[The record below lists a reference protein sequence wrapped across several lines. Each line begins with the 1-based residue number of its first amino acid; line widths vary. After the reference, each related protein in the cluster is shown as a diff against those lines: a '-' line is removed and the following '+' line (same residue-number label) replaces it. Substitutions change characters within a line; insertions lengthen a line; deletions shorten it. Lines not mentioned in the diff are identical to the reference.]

1 MPKRLHYMVT
11 LPMEKP
17 DCCAEC
23 PLVGIIP
30 KNERPHGS
38 KETHVCLGTHEALSG
53 RGIKVR
59 ASEKDSHHPLRRP
72 CDGRWRMWA
81 TLPGRQYAVRTEYY
95 QIYRLPYEQ
104 GLQMVIKFHKRKTD
118 DEQ

>member
-1 MPKRLHYMVT
+1 MPRKLNYMVG
-11 LPMEKP
+11 LPMEQP

-23 PLVGIIP
+23 PLVGVIP
-30 KNERPHGS
+30 KEQRPKGS

-59 ASEKDSHHPLRRP
+59 ASRRDVHHPLRRP
-72 CDGRWRMWA
+72 CDARWRMWV
-81 TLPGRQYAVRTEYY
+81 TLPGRQYALKKEYY

-104 GLQMVIKFHKRKTD
+104 GMQMVIKFHGNSKI
-118 DEQ
+118 E